1 MMIGLPGSGKTTWLR
16 KQNLVAI
23 SSDEIRHLL
32 TGDATNQ
39 KVNVQTFFLV
49 RMILRL
55 RLRSG
60 QPETYIDATNL
71 TKKERQQYIR
81 IARKFNAEV
90 EALWFDVPL
99 EICKQRNQL
108 RERVVPDEAM
118 DYLAGRFEK
127 PEQEEGLSKIIQVFD
142 PA

>member
-1 MMIGLPGSGKTTWLR
+1 MIGLPGSGKTTWLR
-16 KQNLVAI
+16 KQSKAAI

-39 KVNVQTFFLV
+39 TVNSQTFFLV
-49 RMILRL
+49 RTILRL
-55 RLRSG
+55 RLKNG
-60 QPETYIDATNL
+60 QSETYIDATNL

-81 IARKFNAEV
+81 IAEKFGAQV

-108 RERVVPDEAM
+108 RQRVVPDQAM

-127 PEQEEGLSKIIQVFD
+127 PELEEGFSKIVQVLD
-142 PA
+142 TI